1 MRRRAVWLSAVSA
14 FLAAFFACLAWIGW
28 NAAWLDGIVGMPRAL
43 GAPTGCAPAEY
54 LSVTREG
61 ALVVLRGRLAGDPAR
76 RQVLEA
82 LGGGSTGQDAIV
94 DAVAVG
100 GVADD
105 GGLAGRAVAL
115 ASLFHES
122 GQHMW
127 LGRDVAFFLGSV
139 EDEVARESV
148 TARFGAVNRPREV
161 AVSLVV
167 DPALMVRRIQGAI
180 DERMRGTV
188 IEFEVASTIIRR
200 ESLPVLDAIAATLLQ
215 APQVRLRIAGHTDAQ
230 GDRGSNRALSL
241 ARANAVR
248 SYLASRTVSPAR
260 LVAVGY
266 GAERPLG
273 PNRTPEGRRLN
284 RRIEFTVEREAAR

>member
-1 MRRRAVWLSAVSA
+1 MRRNAVWLSAVSA
-14 FLAAFFACLAWIGW
+14 LLAVFLACLGW
-28 NAAWLDGIVGMPRAL
+28 NATWLDGMVGMPRAL
-43 GAPTGCAPAEY
+43 GAPTGCAPPAY
-54 LSVTREG
+54 LSMTREG
-61 ALVVLRGRLAGDPAR
+61 AAVVLRGRLSGDSER
-76 RQVLEA
+76 RQVIEA
-82 LGGGSTGQDAIV
+82 LGDGSAGRDAVV
-94 DAVAVG
+94 DALAVG

-105 GGLAGRAVAL
+105 GLAGRAAAL
-115 ASLFHES
+115 ASLFQES

-139 EDEVARESV
+139 EDEVAREAV
-148 TARFGAVNRPREV
+148 TARFGAVNRPHEV
-161 AVSLVV
+161 SVSLVV
-167 DPALMVRRIQGAI
+167 DPALAVKRIQEAI

-200 ESLPVLDAIAATLLQ
+200 ESLPVLDAIAAMLLQ

-230 GDRGSNRALSL
+230 GDRGSNRVLSL

-273 PNRTPEGRRLN
+273 SNHSPEGRRLN
-284 RRIEFTVEREAAR
+284 RRIEFTVERERAR